1 MKPFLGCNKPYLEEK
16 NMLEKKLMRSLLLL
30 IILLGFSVSSVLGAD
45 ILFVSSMDEEH
56 MPGDDTIKAFFESLG
71 HTVTYIDDDMSEA
84 DTEEAALA
92 SDLVYI
98 SESVGSGGIKNEIT
112 EVPTPIIVAE
122 PYAWDEMGLIT
133 GGGTNQ
139 VPDSTDITII
149 YPGHPMAAG
158 YSGQVPVYTDLPGSE
173 LIPAGT
179 AGGDAIV
186 IARASGGTQADA
198 DVYFLYEQGAALAV
212 PAADGS
218 GEFAAGIRIGF
229 FATSPTAEQ
238 LLTQQGY
245 DLLEAAVNYALGLT
259 RETDLASAPSPGN
272 SAEGVPLAPVLR
284 WMPGERA
291 EQHDVYLGTDFDS
304 VNDADRNSADI
315 FKGTVDVNNYSP
327 LPLEGGTT
335 YYWRIDGINKGA
347 SGSPWKGHVWTFTTI
362 PLIASE
368 PSPTDGQGAS
378 IPLEL
383 KWTPGGDV
391 LQHKVYFGTDPD
403 ALTYYSTKEADEPS
417 YTVRSL
423 EVGQTYYWRVDEI
436 NGDITYTGDVWSFTV
451 THRVVDVWFE
461 AEQADEVKTPM
472 GIYPDDG
479 GRDPV
484 VDAGGQGIPSGG
496 FYIGTTSSASGNND
510 FWTLD
515 GATYYFSVP
524 AGTYAI
530 WARVSNVED
539 DSFWVSIPDGQYDV
553 PVDPSGWIK
562 WNGINPTTPDWHW
575 VRVHSDDAPG
585 NAVVNVTLTAGLH
598 TMQWLHR
605 ENENFLD
612 CILITNNLELTSA
625 DLPDEV
631 PELIYTQATKPD
643 PMDGATNVRNDVAL
657 RWEPGAYIDGLS
669 PRHQVFFGDNFDDV
683 NDGIVG
689 VEQDVEYY
697 PANGTLDLELEKT
710 YYWRVDEANNVTGW
724 DKGTVWKFTVADY
737 LVIDDFESYDVDY
750 NQIWFAWHDGLG
762 AGTPDVE
769 PYLPGNG
776 TGSSIGDETTASYT
790 EESIVHSGNQSMP
803 YWYNNNKQGFSNY
816 SEATLTLSA
825 SRDWT
830 AQGVEVLSLW
840 FRGYPAN
847 VGGFI
852 EAQAGTYTLTATGED
867 IWYDADQFHYAFKVL
882 SGVGSI
888 EAKVL
893 SVEDTDPWAKAGV
906 MIRETLEPGSKFAAV
921 YITPGNGCRFQAR
934 MDTGV
939 DAISDTS
946 AATDEQMAITAPY
959 WIRLDRDFAGNF
971 RAYYSGDGVNWQ
983 LMSWGHPNIPMSTD
997 VYVGLALTSHNVDA
1011 TGEAKFSN
1019 VKITGTATA
1028 QWQDQ
1033 DVGILSNAAEPMYVA
1048 VANSTGESAVVYHEN
1063 PDAVQIETWT
1073 QWNIDLKQ
1081 FDDQGIV
1088 LTDIDK
1094 ISIGFGN
1101 KDNPL
1106 PGGSGKMYFDDI
1118 RLYRPVISA
1127 GE

>member
-1 MKPFLGCNKPYLEEK
+1 MIFIFGGKI
-16 NMLEKKLMRSLLLL
+16 MLEKKFVRSLLFLL
-30 IILLGFSVSSVLGAD
+30 ILPGFSTGSVMGAD
-45 ILFVSSMDEEH
+45 ILFVSSMDAEH

-71 HTVTYIDDDMSEA
+71 
-84 DTEEAALA
+84 
-92 SDLVYI
+92 LVYI
-98 SESVGSGGIKNEIT
+98 SESVGSGDIKNEIT

-122 PYAWDEMGLIT
+122 PYAWDEMGLIV

-139 VPDSTDITII
+139 VPDSVNVTII

-158 YSGQVPVYTDLPGSE
+158 YSGDVPVYTELPGSE

-179 AGGDAIV
+179 TGGDAIV

-229 FATSPTAEQ
+229 FTSSPTAEQ

-245 DLLEAAVNYALGLT
+245 D
-259 RETDLASAPSPGN
+259 N
-272 SAEGVPLAPVLR
+272 SAQGVPLAPVLR
-284 WMPGERA
+284 WTPGQRA
-291 EQHDVYLGTDFDS
+291 EQHEIYLGTDFNS
-304 VNDADRNSADI
+304 VNDADRNSAEI
-315 FKGTVDVNNYSP
+315 FKGTVDVNHYSP

-335 YYWRIDGINKGA
+335 YYWRIDEVSEGTA
-347 SGSPWKGHVWTFTTI
+347 GSPWKGHVWTFTTI
-362 PLIASE
+362 PLIASN
-368 PSPTDGQGAS
+368 PTPADGQGAS

-391 LQHKVYFGTDPD
+391 LQHKVYFGTDPE
-403 ALTYYSTKEADEPS
+403 ALLYYSTKDVDEPF
-417 YTVRSL
+417 YTVRGL
-423 EVGQTYYWRVDEI
+423 EVGKTYYWRVDEI
-436 NGDITYTGDVWSFTV
+436 NDGVTYTGDVWSFTV

-472 GIYPDDG
+472 GIFPDEQ

-484 VDAGGQGIPSGG
+484 VEAGGQGLPSGG
-496 FYIGTTSSASGNND
+496 AYIGTTSSASGNNE

-515 GATYYFSVP
+515 GAAYSFSVP

-530 WARVSNVED
+530 WARVSNVDD

-562 WNGINPTTPDWHW
+562 WNGINPTSVDWHW

-585 NAVVNVTLTAGLH
+585 NAVVNVTLSAGAH
-598 TMQWLHR
+598 TMLWLHR

-625 DLPDEV
+625 DLPDAV
-631 PELIYTQATKPD
+631 PELIYTQATKPN
-643 PMDGATNVRNDVAL
+643 PMDGATDVRNDTIL
-657 RWEPGAYIDGLS
+657 TWEPGAYVDGLS
-669 PRHQVFFGDNFDDV
+669 PRHKVFFSDNFDDV

-689 VEQDVEYY
+689 VEQDADYY
-697 PANGTLDLELEKT
+697 PTEGALDLELEKT
-710 YYWRVDEANNVTGW
+710 YYWRVDEANNTSGW
-724 DKGTVWKFTVADY
+724 DKGAVWKFTVADY
-737 LVIDDFESYDVDY
+737 LVIDDFEFYNTDD

-762 AGTPDVE
+762 AGMPGD
-769 PYLPGNG
+769 PLYFAGNG
-776 TGSSIGDETTASYT
+776 TGSAVGDETTTSYT

-803 YWYNNNKQGFSNY
+803 YWYDNNKQGYENY
-816 SEATLTLSA
+816 SEVTLTLSTP
-825 SRDWT
+825 RDWT
-830 AQGVEVLSLW
+830 KQGVEELSLW
-840 FRGYPAN
+840 FRGYPAY
-847 VGGFI
+847 VGGFT
-852 EAQAGTYTLTATGED
+852 EAPAGTYTITATGAD
-867 IWYDADQFHYAFKVL
+867 IWNDADQFHYAFKML

-934 MDTGV
+934 MDTGI
-939 DAISDTS
+939 DAVSDTS
-946 AATDEQMAITAPY
+946 VATDEQMAITAPY
-959 WIRLDRDFAGNF
+959 WIKLDRDFAGNY
-971 RAYYSGDGVNWQ
+971 RGYYSGDGTTWQ
-983 LMSWGHPNIPMSTD
+983 LMSWGHPNIPMNTD
-997 VYVGLALTSHNVDA
+997 VYVGLAVTAHNVDA
-1011 TGEAKFSN
+1011 TCEAKFSN
-1019 VKITGTATA
+1019 VKITGTVTA
-1028 QWQDQ
+1028 RWRDQ
-1033 DVGILSNAAEPMYVA
+1033 DVGIFSNDAEPMYVA
-1048 VANSTGESAVVYHEN
+1048 VANSTGEPAVVYHDN

-1073 QWNIDLKQ
+1073 QWNIDLQQ
-1081 FDDQGIV
+1081 FAEQGID
-1088 LTDIDK
+1088 LTDVDK
-1094 ISIGFGN
+1094 ISIGFG
-1101 KDNPL
+1101 DRANPQ

-1118 RLYRPVISA
+1118 RLNRPRIVA
-1127 GE
+1127 GQ

>member
-1 MKPFLGCNKPYLEEK
+1 LEEK
-16 NMLEKKLMRSLLLL
+16 IMLEKKLIRSLLFLL
-30 IILLGFSVSSVLGAD
+30 ILLGFSTGGVMGAN
-45 ILFVSSMDEEH
+45 ILFVSSMDAEH

-71 HTVTYIDDDMSEA
+71 HTVTYIDDDESESA
-84 DTEEAALA
+84 TEEAALA

-98 SESVGSGGIKNEIT
+98 SESVGSGAIKNEIT

-122 PYAWDEMGLIT
+122 PYAWDEMGLIV

-139 VPDSTDITII
+139 VPDSANITII

-179 AGGDAIV
+179 TGGDAIV

-198 DVYFLYEQGAALAV
+198 DVYFLYEQGATLAV

-218 GEFAAGIRIGF
+218 GQIAAGIRIGF

-238 LLTQQGY
+238 LLTQQAF
-245 DLLEAAVNYALGLT
+245 DLLEAAVNYALGLS
-259 RETDLASAPSPGN
+259 READLASAPSPGN

-284 WMPGERA
+284 WTPGERA
-291 EQHDVYLGTDFDS
+291 EQHDVYLGTDYDS
-304 VNDADRNSADI
+304 VNNADRNSTEI
-315 FKGTVDVNNYSP
+315 FKGTADANHYSP

-335 YYWRIDGINKGA
+335 YYWRIDEVSEGTA
-347 SGSPWKGHVWTFTTI
+347 GSPWKGHVWTFTTI
-362 PLIASE
+362 PLIASD
-368 PSPTDGQGAS
+368 PSPADGQGAS

-391 LQHKVYFGTDPD
+391 LEHKVYFGTDPN
-403 ALTYYSTKEADEPS
+403 ALVYYSTKDADEPS
-417 YTVRSL
+417 YTVRGL
-423 EVGQTYYWRVDEI
+423 DIGKTYYWRVDEI
-436 NGDITYTGDVWSFTV
+436 NDGVTYTGYVWSFTV

-472 GIYPDDG
+472 GIFPNDQG
-479 GRDPV
+479 QDPV
-484 VDAGGQGIPSGG
+484 VEAGGQGVPSGG
-496 FYIGTTSSASGNND
+496 FYIGTTSSSSGNNS

-515 GATYYFSVP
+515 GATYTFTVP

-530 WARVSNVED
+530 WARVSNVDD
-539 DSFWVSIPDGQYDV
+539 DSFWVSVPDGQYDV
-553 PVDPSGWIK
+553 PVDASGWIN
-562 WNGINPTTPDWHW
+562 WNGINPTSANWHW

-585 NAVVNVTLTAGLH
+585 NAVVNITLTAGSHKML
-598 TMQWLHR
+598 WLHR

-631 PELIYTQATKPD
+631 PELIYPQATKPN
-643 PMDGATNVRNDVAL
+643 PMDGATDVRNDVVL
-657 RWEPGAYIDGLS
+657 TWEPGAYIDGLS
-669 PRHQVFFGDNFDDV
+669 PRHKVFFGDNFDDV
-683 NDGIVG
+683 NDGIGG

-697 PANGTLDLELEKT
+697 PATGTLDLELQKT
-710 YYWRVDEANNVTGW
+710 YYWRVDEANNTSGW
-724 DKGTVWKFTVADY
+724 DKGPTWKFTVADY
-737 LVIDDFESYDVDY
+737 LVIDDFEFYNTDD
-750 NQIWFAWHDGLG
+750 NQIWFTWHDGLG
-762 AGTPDVE
+762 AGMPGAD

-776 TGSSIGDETTASYT
+776 TGSAVGDDTTASYT
-790 EESIVHSGNQSMP
+790 EESIVHSGSQSMP
-803 YWYNNNKQGFSNY
+803 YWYDNNKQDFANY
-816 SEATLTLSA
+816 SEASLTLSTQ
-825 SRDWT
+825 RDWT
-830 AQGVEVLSLW
+830 KQGVVELSIW

-847 VGGFI
+847 VGGFT
-852 EAQAGTYTLTATGED
+852 EAPAGTYTMTATGED

-893 SVEDTDPWAKAGV
+893 SVQDTDPWAKAGV

-934 MDTGV
+934 MDTGI
-939 DAISDTS
+939 DAVSDTS
-946 AATDEQMAITAPY
+946 VATDEQMAITAPY
-959 WIRLDRDFAGNF
+959 WIKLERDFAGNF
-971 RAYYSGDGVNWQ
+971 RGYYSSNGTNWQ
-983 LMSWGHPNIPMSTD
+983 LMSWGHPNIPMNTD
-997 VYVGLALTSHNVDA
+997 VYVGLVLTSHNIDA
-1011 TGEAKFSN
+1011 TCEAKFSN
-1019 VKITGTATA
+1019 VSIAGTVTA

-1033 DVGILSNAAEPMYVA
+1033 DVGILSNDAVPMYVA
-1048 VANSTGESAVVYHEN
+1048 VTNRTGAPAVIYHDN

-1073 QWNIDLKQ
+1073 QWDIDLKQ
-1081 FDDQGIV
+1081 FADKGID
-1088 LTDIDK
+1088 LTDVDK
-1094 ISIGFGN
+1094 ISLGFGDR
-1101 KDNPL
+1101 DNPQ
-1106 PGGSGKMYFDDI
+1106 PGGAGKMYFDDI
-1118 RLYRPVISA
+1118 RLYLPGIIA